1 MTVVALSYC
10 YPPLRYPRSIQVAR
24 LIAHMDGADDV
35 HVVCAGDDAPLDPSL
50 ERAYGGAAPVTR
62 VPWST
67 RARVAQKVR
76 DRVLR
81 NRLLVP
87 DRDRSWVRSAV
98 RATEPLLHEGDVLV
112 TFGQPMS
119 DHLAGLRLKRRGV
132 RWVAH
137 FSDPWVDSSFRRA
150 DRLTLAL
157 NRRLER
163 AVVHTADVVVF
174 TSRETVDLV
183 MAKYPDEW
191 RAKIVVL
198 PHAYDPALYPEPPAR
213 DDDRVVLRYIGNFY
227 GHRGPGPLF
236 AALQALLASDPL
248 ALDGVTV
255 ELVGAREHP
264 LEVPSTLPDGLVR
277 VRDSVEYGESLRLMR
292 SSDVLLVLDAP
303 GARSVFLPSK
313 LIDYLGARRPILAL
327 TPPGAAAELVRE
339 AGGWVA
345 DPADL
350 QAGADAVAAA
360 LAAVRADLVPQAP
373 DELLER
379 YEARRVARQFTAFL

>member
-24 LIAHMDGADDV
+24 LIAHMENADV

-50 ERAYGGAAPVTR
+50 ERVYGGAAPVTR

-67 RARVAQKVR
+67 SARFAQKLR

-81 NRLLVP
+81 ERLLVP
-87 DRDRSWVRSAV
+87 DRDRSWVRAAV
-98 RATEPLLHEGDVLV
+98 GATKPLLGDGDTLV

-119 DHLAGLRLKRRGV
+119 DHLAGLRLRRPGV

-137 FSDPWVDSSFRRA
+137 FSDPWVDSSFRHA

-163 AVVHTADVVVF
+163 AVVRGADTVIF
-174 TSRETVDLV
+174 TSQETVDLV

-191 RAKIVVL
+191 RSKVRVL
-198 PHAYDPALYPEPPAR
+198 PHAYDPALYRDSPAR
-213 DDDRVVLRYIGNFY
+213 GDDGVVLRYIGNFY
-227 GHRGPGPLF
+227 GHRGPGPLY
-236 AALQALLASDPL
+236 AALEALLARDAA

-255 ELVGAREHP
+255 EFVGGREHP
-264 LEVPSTLPDGLVR
+264 LEVPDTLPAGLVR
-277 VRDSVEYGESLRLMR
+277 LRDSVDYVDSLALMR
-292 SSDVLLVLDAP
+292 ASDVLLVLDAP
-303 GARSVFLPSK
+303 GTRSVFLPSK

-327 TPPGAAAELVRE
+327 TPPGAAAELVGE

-345 DPADL
+345 DPGDP
-350 QAGADAVAAA
+350 QAGADAIAAA
-360 LAAVRADLVPQAP
+360 LTAVRAGTAPSAP
-373 DELLER
+373 DELLAR
-379 YEARRVARQFTAFL
+379 YEAGRVAGQFTALLH